1 MEFWLEHHRDKTNT
15 SPDCR
20 SQTWAAQAGA
30 VPVVQMQVP
39 GTQQILQKPGQGTS
53 AAKITLS
60 TPHPWDTQPE
70 HPGEPGHHNSAHTSS
85 PSQSGAAKSP
95 IKAFAGQHRHRQ
107 QAKTRTST
115 TANVTHGKAGQISK
129 RTGAPLLP
137 GMIETVSFSQ
147 DTTLTYSCTEEGMR
161 HLKTATFPRIDLWS
175 STRTVYGSLKTVEES
190 RWLVA

>member
-1 MEFWLEHHRDKTNT
+1 M
-15 SPDCR
+15 C
-20 SQTWAAQAGA
+20 
-30 VPVVQMQVP
+30 
-39 GTQQILQKPGQGTS
+39 

-60 TPHPWDTQPE
+60 IPHPRDTRPE
-70 HPGEPGHHNSAHTSS
+70 HPGEPGHDTSAHTSS
-85 PSQSGAAKSP
+85 AFQSAKSA
-95 IKAFAGQHRHRQ
+95 IKAFSGQHRHRQ
-107 QAKTRTST
+107 QAKTRPST

-175 STRTVYGSLKTVEES
+175 STRTVYGSLKTEEES